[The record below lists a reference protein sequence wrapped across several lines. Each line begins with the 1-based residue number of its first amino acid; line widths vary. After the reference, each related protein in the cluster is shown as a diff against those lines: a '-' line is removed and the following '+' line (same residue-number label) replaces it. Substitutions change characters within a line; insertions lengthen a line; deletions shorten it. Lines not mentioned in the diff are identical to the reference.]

1 MIIIIYI
8 LIALILV
15 FVCYTGIKAAKDG
28 IEAKKSNKKH
38 IEKKRDKNINITKEF
53 SKLNKLYKAKAISKK
68 EFQEAKKK
76 ILKN

>member
-15 FVCYTGIKAAKDG
+15 FVCYIGIKAAREG
-28 IEAKKSNKKH
+28 IEAKQSNKK
-38 IEKKRDKNINITKEF
+38 ITKKEKDKNINITSELL
-53 SKLNKLYKAKAISKK
+53 KLNKLYKSKAISKE
-68 EFQEAKKK
+68 EFQKAKRK

>member
-15 FVCYTGIKAAKDG
+15 FVCYTVIKSAKDG